1 MLQFLETG
9 QALYVL
15 AGLCLLG
22 IFTRVTTKNL
32 YKRLIKESGN
42 MATTKNK
49 SLRDLKQKA
58 ESTYRMNQGM
68 PDSSAWLDH
77 QLCELRF
84 RGMTLAGWGN
94 VSMQLTWLCLLTGGT
109 AAFFSYWYR
118 LDSIYV
124 VMYGGGSVLMAML
137 TMLFDNGIAGGKR
150 ELLAASLQDYL
161 ENVLCP
167 RLARSIGE
175 DSLWSDGAEPSRG
188 KVRSITRLPER
199 KGLGEGDL
207 PSGVSGAGNQGARRA
222 GEKAGQTERADR
234 MGARGGKERSGT
246 DRAGKERAGGAGT
259 DLTGTDPADREH
271 TTTERL
277 GMERTGTETVG
288 KEHTGSDRTGES
300 IGVRKRGGKNARREA
315 QIPGEESGGVRDV
328 DYLKK
333 SLEQIAASREK
344 GKESDDSW
352 LKELGPD
359 EVQLIGDIIKEYLA

>member
-22 IFTRVTTKNL
+22 IFTRVMTKNL

-68 PDSSAWLDH
+68 PDSGAWLDH

-109 AAFFSYWYR
+109 AAFFSYWYH

-150 ELLAASLQDYL
+150 ELLAVSLQDYL
-161 ENVLCP
+161 ENILCP
-167 RLARSIGE
+167 RLARSFGE
-175 DSLWSDGAEPSRG
+175 DSLWGDGSEPARG
-188 KVRSITRLPER
+188 KVRSITSLSER
-199 KGLGEGDL
+199 KGIGDGDL
-207 PSGVSGAGNQGARRA
+207 SSGVSGAGGQGGRRA

-234 MGARGGKERSGT
+234 MGSRGGRERSGT
-246 DRAGKERAGGAGT
+246 ERAGGERTGRTGT
-259 DLTGTDPADREH
+259 DPVGTDPADMEH
-271 TTTERL
+271 T
-277 GMERTGTETVG
+277 GMAAEPAG
-288 KEHTGSDRTGES
+288 KEHTGSDREPV
-300 IGVRKRGGKNARREA
+300 GVRKRGGKNVRRETA
-315 QIPGEESGGVRDV
+315 VTGEESGSVRDV
-328 DYLKK
+328 DYLKR

-344 GKESDDSW
+344 GKENDDGW

>member
-94 VSMQLTWLCLLTGGT
+94 VSMQFTWLCLLTGGT

-124 VMYGGGSVLMAML
+124 V
-137 TMLFDNGIAGGKR
+137 
-150 ELLAASLQDYL
+150 SLQDYL